1 MCIRDRKKSDKE
13 DLVPLLLTPLMEK
26 AIEALILNNL
36 EEGILKDKIL
46 LKLVQRFDLTQ
57 EQAASYFSRFAGKQA
72 EGY

>member
-1 MCIRDRKKSDKE
+1 
-13 DLVPLLLTPLMEK
+13 MEK

-57 EQAASYFSRFAGKQA
+57 EQAASYFSRFAGKQE